1 MNAKHQLE
9 AIQSMLT
16 AGHRSV
22 HLETHTLMLWG
33 LGGGAIVAFSEYV
46 LTHEH
51 FPSVT
56 QRAFALLLWLGF
68 WLGGIAWFDHRLT
81 HASRVERGETLP
93 FVQAQINRAW
103 WMLLILGTLG
113 SFAMFFFGGGTMIY
127 AMWTVLLGLGIYLFG
142 LFSRPLIEWIGLA
155 TLLLGVAGLA
165 AGVPFQATHWLAAS
179 CFAVGLPLAG
189 LMSRRFADR
198 AVFRRALALLIWLCL
213 VCVPALLLFKWE
225 GGRPVPEA
233 PHIGVADLAAMVSDQ
248 PVVLELPAG
257 TVVPM
262 KVDMTSPLLA
272 MDVNAP
278 MEIRLTRPLQ
288 VLLDKGQPE
297 GRYRVGEGDWHG
309 IRDGVLQLRISAIT
323 PQIETGKPTVR
334 ITSSL
339 ELNGD

>member
-22 HLETHTLMLWG
+22 HLDTHTLMLWG
-33 LGGGAIVAFSEYV
+33 LGGGAVVAFSEYV
-46 LTHEH
+46 LTHEY
-51 FPSVT
+51 FPSIT

-81 HASRVERGETLP
+81 RASRVERGETLP

-103 WMLLILGTLG
+103 WMLLTLGTLG

-165 AGVPFQATHWLAAS
+165 AGIPFQATHWLAAS

-189 LMSRRFADR
+189 LMSRRFEDR
-198 AVFRRALALLIWLCL
+198 SVFRRALALLIWLCL

-233 PHIGVADLAAMVSDQ
+233 RRIGMAELAAIGPDQ

-257 TVVPM
+257 SVVPVN
-262 KVDMTSPLLA
+262 VDMSSGLVAL
-272 MDVNAP
+272 DGKAP
-278 MEIRLTRPLQ
+278 MEIRLMRPLQ

-297 GRYRVGEGDWHG
+297 GRYRVGDGDWHG
-309 IRDGVLQLRISAIT
+309 IRDGVLQLRIFAIR
-323 PQIETGKPTVR
+323 PQIETGKPIVR

>member
-22 HLETHTLMLWG
+22 HLETHSLMLWG

-46 LTHEH
+46 LTHER
-51 FPSVT
+51 FPSIT

-81 HASRVERGETLP
+81 RVSRVERGETLP

-103 WMLLILGTLG
+103 WMLLTLGTLG

-127 AMWTVLLGLGIYLFG
+127 AMWIVLLGLGIYLFG
-142 LFSRPLIEWIGLA
+142 LFSRPLIEWIGLT
-155 TLLLGVAGLA
+155 TLLLGVACLA
-165 AGVPFQATHWLAAS
+165 AGIPFQATHWLAAS
-179 CFAVGLPLAG
+179 CFAVGLPMAG
-189 LMSRRFADR
+189 LLPRRFDDR
-198 AVFRRALALLIWLCL
+198 SVLRRALALLLWISL
-213 VCVPALLLFKWE
+213 VSLPALLLFKWE
-225 GGRPVPEA
+225 GGRPA
-233 PHIGVADLAAMVSDQ
+233 PDVRHIGLAELAAAPLDQ

-257 TVVPM
+257 AVVPL
-262 KVDMTSPLLA
+262 KVDMASPLLA
-272 MDVNAP
+272 MDSSAP
-278 MEIRLTRPLQ
+278 MEIRLTRPLH
-288 VLLDKGQPE
+288 VLLERGQPE

-309 IRDGVLQLRISAIT
+309 IRDGILQLHISAIT
-323 PQIETGKPTVR
+323 PKIEAGQPTVR

-339 ELNGD
+339 QLNGD